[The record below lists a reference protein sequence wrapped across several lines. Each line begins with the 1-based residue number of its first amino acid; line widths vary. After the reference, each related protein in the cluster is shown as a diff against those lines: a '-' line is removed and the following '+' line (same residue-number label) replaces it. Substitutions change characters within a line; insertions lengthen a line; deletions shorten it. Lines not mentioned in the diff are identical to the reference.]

1 MSLTKTVKVTL
12 TDGTEFSAQVTLLED
27 GYWEVYLPHVNS
39 TGRGWTQ
46 QQAIVDALNE
56 ASASL

>member
-1 MSLTKTVKVTL
+1 MKVTL

-56 ASASL
+56 ASAGL